1 MDVGIWA
8 WAGFLALILG
18 LLALDLFVF
27 HKEAHEDTFKEATKF
42 SIFWISLGLAFGVL
56 VYFWLGPQ
64 AGGEYFA
71 GYLIEKSLS
80 VDNIFVFA
88 LIFTYFGVPAIYQH
102 RVLFWGILG
111 ALVFRALFIAG
122 GRPCSSSSTS
132 IYIFGA
138 FLVLT
143 GVRMALHRDGEVHPE
158 RNPALKLFRRVVP
171 MTSEYHGQH
180 FTVVDAGRRVATPLL
195 AVLVLIE
202 TSDILF
208 AVDSIP
214 AIFAVTDD
222 PFIVFTSNAFAILGL
237 RALYFMLAG
246 MIHRFVYL
254 KIGLAVVL
262 VYVGFKML
270 VSTVYKIPI
279 WASLTFIAVAITV
292 SVVASLRSTRARRP
306 GPSPRLTPKRS
317 AVRVWNPSRCRAA
330 TTLGSHDE
338 RLVRDRRDGP
348 VGTRRRDARPAGRPG
363 THPRRRDVGERFRRR
378 DASSQAGRAFLHRGG
393 TCGRPARRESG
404 RRRAA

>member
-1 MDVGIWA
+1 VEVSIWA
-8 WAGFLALILG
+8 WAGFLVLILF

-27 HKEAHEDTFKEATKF
+27 HREAHEVSFREATKF
-42 SIFWISLGLAFGVL
+42 SIFWISLGLAFGVV
-56 VYFWLGPQ
+56 VYFWLGAQ
-64 AGGEYFA
+64 AGGEYLA

-88 LIFTYFGVPAIYQH
+88 LIFTYFGVPSKYQH

-122 GRPCSSSSTS
+122 GAALLERFHFT
-132 IYIFGA
+132 IYVFGA

-143 GVRMALHRDGEVHPE
+143 GIRMALHRDEEVHPE
-158 RNPALKLFRRVVP
+158 RNPVLKLFRRVVP
-171 MTSEYHGQH
+171 MTAEYHGQK
-180 FTVVDAGRRVATPLL
+180 FTVLDAGKRVATPLM

-270 VSTVYKIPI
+270 ISSVYKIPI
-279 WASLTFIAVAITV
+279 WSSLTFIAVAITI
-292 SVVASLRSTRARRP
+292 SIVASLRSTKDAEP
-306 GPSPRLTPKRS
+306 QAGP
-317 AVRVWNPSRCRAA
+317 
-330 TTLGSHDE
+330 HE
-338 RLVRDRRDGP
+338 EP
-348 VGTRRRDARPAGRPG
+348 VDAIAGR
-363 THPRRRDVGERFRRR
+363 GE
-378 DASSQAGRAFLHRGG
+378 D
-393 TCGRPARRESG
+393 ESIEP
-404 RRRAA
+404 

>member
-1 MDVGIWA
+1 VDVGIWA
-8 WAGFLALILG
+8 WIGFLGLILF

-27 HKEAHEDTFKEATKF
+27 HKQAHEVSFREATMF
-42 SIFWISLGLAFGVL
+42 SIFWISLGLAFGVV
-56 VYFWLGPQ
+56 VYFWLGAQ
-64 AGGEYFA
+64 AGGEYLA

-88 LIFTYFGVPAIYQH
+88 LIFTYFGVPGKYQH

-122 GRPCSSSSTS
+122 GAALLERFHFT
-132 IYIFGA
+132 IYVFGA

-143 GVRMALHRDGEVHPE
+143 GIRMALHRDEEIHPE
-158 RNPALKLFRRVVP
+158 RNPVLKLFRRVVP
-171 MTSEYHGQH
+171 MTAEYHGQH
-180 FTVVDAGRRVATPLL
+180 FTVIDAAKRVATPLM

-254 KIGLAVVL
+254 KIGLAIVL
-262 VYVGFKML
+262 VYVGVKML

-279 WASLTFIAVAITV
+279 WASLAFIAVAITI
-292 SVVASLRSTRARRP
+292 SIVASLRSTKGA
-306 GPSPRLTPKRS
+306 
-317 AVRVWNPSRCRAA
+317 AA
-330 TTLGSHDE
+330 TIDGNLETETGDE
-338 RLVRDRRDGP
+338 EEEVT
-348 VGTRRRDARPAGRPG
+348 TR
-363 THPRRRDVGERFRRR
+363 
-378 DASSQAGRAFLHRGG
+378 
-393 TCGRPARRESG
+393 
-404 RRRAA
+404 

>member
-1 MDVGIWA
+1 MEVSIWA
-8 WAGFLALILG
+8 WAGFLVLILF

-27 HKEAHEDTFKEATKF
+27 HREAHEVSFREATKF
-42 SIFWISLGLAFGVL
+42 SIFWISLGLAFGVV
-56 VYFWLGPQ
+56 VYFWLGAQ
-64 AGGEYFA
+64 AGGEYLA

-88 LIFTYFGVPAIYQH
+88 LIFTYFGVPSKYQH

-122 GRPCSSSSTS
+122 GAALLERFHFT
-132 IYIFGA
+132 IYVFGA

-143 GVRMALHRDGEVHPE
+143 GIRMALHRDEEVHPE
-158 RNPALKLFRRVVP
+158 RNPVLKLFRRVVP
-171 MTSEYHGQH
+171 MTAEYHGQK
-180 FTVVDAGRRVATPLL
+180 FTVLDAGKRVATPLM

-270 VSTVYKIPI
+270 ISSVYKIPI
-279 WASLTFIAVAITV
+279 WSSLTFIAVAITI
-292 SVVASLRSTRARRP
+292 SIVASLRST
-306 GPSPRLTPKRS
+306 KD
-317 AVRVWNPSRCRAA
+317 AA
-330 TTLGSHDE
+330 
-338 RLVRDRRDGP
+338 P
-348 VGTRRRDARPAGRPG
+348 
-363 THPRRRDVGERFRRR
+363 
-378 DASSQAGRAFLHRGG
+378 QAGPHEEPVDAIAGQG
-393 TCGRPARRESG
+393 EDESIEP
-404 RRRAA
+404 